1 MIKLVLLDFDGIFTN
16 GEKIFCV
23 DKDNNLVTFGKI
35 MADKDRTAIKRMK
48 QGGLHVIVISGDR
61 QINEAYCNMLNIPF
75 WYNDR
80 KNKLD
85 FLQDIKNKYN
95 VQENEIVFVGDDC
108 FDLDLGIIIRKSYGL
123 FAVPNNATQA
133 VHEHGNLS
141 LGQAPGIIDELYEK
155 LNFMGLLEN
164 YILVPIDE

>member
-1 MIKLVLLDFDGIFTN
+1 
-16 GEKIFCV
+16 
-23 DKDNNLVTFGKI
+23 
-35 MADKDRTAIKRMK
+35 
-48 QGGLHVIVISGDR
+48 
-61 QINEAYCNMLNIPF
+61 MLNIPF

-123 FAVPNNATQA
+123 FAVPNNATEA